1 MFYRHD
7 PKKINWLFNNL
18 AKTEYSVVF
27 KKIHNLFTF
36 ILILLKALSQ
46 TFLILYF
53 IFSMLVFSFGCN
65 IVINY
70 YLLYNL
76 NWNISKWQQKN
87 YLLDYCFAYILR
99 LKSEDLRTG
108 DFEQSDLLELK
119 ALIKKKDPTHTK
131 PTTNTEL
138 GHYLAGLIDGDGYI
152 DKYTIKIT
160 FYILDLP
167 LAIYLTKV
175 LGFGSIYKVKDKN
188 AYDLRINSIIGFI
201 KILKLINGKLRNPKK
216 LNQILRL
223 IETNKGKT
231 YFSEFKDFKLNTSN
245 NLDNYWLAGFSDAD
259 ASFQIK
265 ILNRRIKNK
274 TVKRTE
280 IRLGFQVDQ
289 KTSYLLELIKEYL
302 GGSIGYRKKQDTYYY
317 SSVSFKNAQKVVN
330 YFDKYNLLSSKHLNY
345 LKWRS
350 AFELIQKKEHTTLLG
365 QQKIKQI
372 KGNMNS
378 LSKDRLDLSNDND

>member
-1 MFYRHD
+1 
-7 PKKINWLFNNL
+7 
-18 AKTEYSVVF
+18 
-27 KKIHNLFTF
+27 
-36 ILILLKALSQ
+36 
-46 TFLILYF
+46 
-53 IFSMLVFSFGCN
+53 
-65 IVINY
+65 
-70 YLLYNL
+70 
-76 NWNISKWQQKN
+76 
-87 YLLDYCFAYILR
+87 
-99 LKSEDLRTG
+99 
-108 DFEQSDLLELK
+108 
-119 ALIKKKDPTHTK
+119 
-131 PTTNTEL
+131 
-138 GHYLAGLIDGDGYI
+138 LAGLIDGDGYI

-345 LKWRS
+345 LK
-350 AFELIQKKEHTTLLG
+350 
-365 QQKIKQI
+365 
-372 KGNMNS
+372 
-378 LSKDRLDLSNDND
+378 